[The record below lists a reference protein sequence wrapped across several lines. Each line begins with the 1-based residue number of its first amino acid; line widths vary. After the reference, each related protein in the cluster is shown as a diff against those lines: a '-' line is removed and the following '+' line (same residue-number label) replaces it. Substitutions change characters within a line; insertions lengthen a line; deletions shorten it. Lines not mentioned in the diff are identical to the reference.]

1 MPPKVHS
8 PATKSVPVAKPTVLQ
23 PPHRRPG
30 EWPQD
35 CLPAQTESRCASVD
49 SCIHNE
55 EIGPRA
61 DLFPRLTNKFDH
73 YKPPTPGALTLSAL
87 WLTFGLLRTQ
97 LGRRIGFG
105 TENSNE

>member
-8 PATKSVPVAKPTVLQ
+8 PATQSVPVAKPTVLQ
-23 PPHRRPG
+23 RPHRRPG
-30 EWPQD
+30 ERPQD
-35 CLPAQTESRCASVD
+35 CLPAQTESRCASVE

-73 YKPPTPGALTLSAL
+73 CKPPTPGAITLSAL
-87 WLTFGLLRTQ
+87 WLTFGLLRIP

>member
-1 MPPKVHS
+1 V
-8 PATKSVPVAKPTVLQ
+8 
-23 PPHRRPG
+23 
-30 EWPQD
+30 
-35 CLPAQTESRCASVD
+35 PAQTESRFASVE

-73 YKPPTPGALTLSAL
+73 CKPPIPGAITLSAL